1 MGSAIAKLAILVIAV
16 VSIFAPWVGVIASH
30 IISVM
35 TPQAIWWWDFIGMRP
50 SFDIMVPVILGFII
64 AVLRGGVDWRQMNT
78 PLNKMVALLWTFFAV
93 SFLFGPYVDVIN
105 RWRFFDPTVVFETVS
120 KVFLS
125 YFIAAAL
132 IDNTKKVKYLSMVL
146 VITFVYMTY
155 WANSQY
161 YVNHV
166 YGRLH
171 GPQSITGG
179 GIYYD
184 QNYFAVLFVTGA
196 PFLYFLS
203 KQWNSRWASVIVSI
217 VIMLSWNA
225 IFLTAS
231 RGALLGLLSVIVV
244 FAVRSK
250 KKYIGLAVVVALA
263 LAFWHDGGSLMKKRA
278 TTITNYSANASAEDR
293 LDAWRAAIRM
303 MEAHPF
309 TGVGF
314 ASFGQAYPTYSKTHP
329 HVAHDTFFQ
338 IGGECGVFAGA
349 LYLFMMGAT
358 LNRLRKNANRLA
370 ARMENS
376 EIHFYY
382 LLSEGCFYSLIGF
395 FVCAIFLSLQAY
407 SLWYYLLLVS
417 NFALSK
423 GAVSLDDAYQVA
435 STSGAQTHFVSI
447 T

>member
-1 MGSAIAKLAILVIAV
+1 MGSAVFKLLLIVVAV
-16 VSIFAPWVGVIASH
+16 VSIFLPWVGVIASH
-30 IISVM
+30 VISVM

-50 SFDIMVPVILGFII
+50 AFDIMVPVILGFII
-64 AVLRGGVDWRQMNT
+64 AIARGIVDWRHVNT
-78 PLNKMVALLWTFFAV
+78 PLNKMVGMLWIFFAI
-93 SFLFGPYVDVIN
+93 SFFFGPYVDVIN
-105 RWRFFDPTVVFETVS
+105 RWRFFNPTVVFETVS

-132 IDNTKKVKYLSMVL
+132 IDNTKKIKYLSAVI

-203 KQWNSRWASVIVSI
+203 KQSKKKLVSVCASI

-231 RGALLGLLSVIVV
+231 RGALLGLLAVIVV
-244 FAVRSK
+244 FAVRSR
-250 KKYIGLAVVVALA
+250 KKYVGLLVIGALA
-263 LAFWHDGGSLMKKRA
+263 LAFWHDGGSLMKHRA
-278 TTITNYSANASAEDR
+278 TTITNYSVNASAEDR
-293 LDAWRAAIRM
+293 LDAWSAAIRM

-309 TGVGF
+309 IGVGF
-314 ASFGQAYPTYSKTHP
+314 ASFGQAYPTYSSTHP

-349 LYLFMMGAT
+349 LYLYMMGTT
-358 LNRLRKNANRLA
+358 LNRLRKNTKQLA
-370 ARMENS
+370 VMTDNGES
-376 EIHFYY
+376 SFYY
-382 LLSEGCFYSLIGF
+382 LLSEACFYSLIGF

-423 GAVSLDDAYQVA
+423 SAKNRDDVRHQTSRGGAKNSFVAVS
-435 STSGAQTHFVSI
+435 
-447 T
+447 